1 MDETPTTANP
11 DGEEST
17 TDSPAKRHRFTNDTL
32 AFVLTLGFS
41 AAVIADGAG
50 FLSLAAVPETALLAW
65 VVMVGTAVVWAF
77 GSAALEAWRGK

>member
-1 MDETPTTANP
+1 MDETPTTDTNP

-32 AFVLTLGFS
+32 AFVLTVGFS

-50 FLSLAAVPETALLAW
+50 VSVAGGRPRDGAAVRRA
-65 VVMVGTAVVWAF
+65 
-77 GSAALEAWRGK
+77 